1 MVEGI
6 LALGAGRLVSLGLSA
21 RDTGKFQHVCIF
33 SSVFVLPVAGCS
45 LTS

>member
-21 RDTGKFQHVCIF
+21 RDTGKFQHVCVF
-33 SSVFVLPVAGCS
+33 SSVFVLLEAGCS